1 MTDAHSS
8 DHYGNQWE
16 PLLFSPPEREAM
28 LAQLEQSVF
37 DSLVIGAGINGA
49 VSASALSG
57 AGGRVVLLD
66 RGDFAGGV
74 SSSSSNLAWGG
85 IKYLESGDLTL
96 VRKLCLS
103 RNELM
108 DAYPSTVREIRFF
121 TSIRRGFRLWSFV
134 VWLGALLYWLMGNCR
149 MRAPRYL
156 RAATIRAEAA
166 IVAPEHIV
174 GGLEYSDCYL
184 YDNDSRFVFNFV
196 RRAMDIGCVACNYCE
211 VEDLAWHDD
220 ERLWLVTLKDRVT
233 KQTHRLKT
241 RSVINATGPAT
252 DALNRSVG
260 IETQHRHVL
269 SKGIHLIVDRL
280 SDHRKVL
287 TFFASDGRLFFVIPM
302 GPKTCI
308 GTTDTPVDTAQVGVT
323 EGDRDFVL
331 ANANELLQLARPLTA
346 EDVIAERVGVRPLA
360 LAGAQNERDWVQ
372 LSRKHEIEID
382 RDRCFLSI
390 FGGKLTDCINVG
402 EEVVAHVRELG
413 ISLNGPQRQWYGEP
427 SLAKRAA
434 FMARAAKLQLDAL
447 TPETASEPLSLRFWR
462 RYGEYAHRIVDLIE
476 ADSREAEH
484 LLAEAEY
491 TLAELRVTAEREMIV
506 CFDDFMRR
514 RSKVAQVI
522 RARAIADDPGLNT
535 LAGLFFGDQQASEF
549 ADNYRKRYE
558 TPLVI
563 RETNEG
569 LSRDFA
575 HQ

>member
-1 MTDAHSS
+1 MTDTHSPDNS
-8 DHYGNQWE
+8 GNQWE
-16 PLLFSPPEREAM
+16 PLRVSPPERETM
-28 LAQLEQSVF
+28 LAQLEHGVF
-37 DSLVIGAGINGA
+37 DTLVIGAGINGA

-57 AGGRVVLLD
+57 AGGRVALLD

-85 IKYLESGDLTL
+85 IKYLESGDLAL

-103 RNELM
+103 RNQLM

-121 TSIRRGFRLWSFV
+121 TSIRRGFRLWSIV

-156 RAATIRAEAA
+156 SATTIRAEAP

-211 VEDLAWHDD
+211 VQDLVWCDD
-220 ERLWLVTLKDRVT
+220 ERLWLVTLRDRVT
-233 KQTHRLKT
+233 NQTRRLKT
-241 RSVINATGPAT
+241 RSVINATGPGT

-260 IETQHRHVL
+260 IVTAHRHVL
-269 SKGIHLIVDRL
+269 SKGIHLIVDRVT
-280 SDHRKVL
+280 DQNKVL

-323 EGDRDFVL
+323 KEDRDFVL
-331 ANANELLQLARPLTA
+331 ANANALLQLSRPLTP

-382 RDRCFLSI
+382 RERCFLSI

-402 EEVVAHVRELG
+402 EEVVAHIRDLG
-413 ISLNGPQRQWYGEP
+413 ISLHGPEAQWYGEP
-427 SLAKRAA
+427 PMAKRAA
-434 FMARAAKLQLDAL
+434 FMARATDMQLDAL
-447 TPETASEPLSLRFWR
+447 TPATASEPLSLRFWR
-462 RYGEYAHRIVDLIE
+462 RYGEYAHRVLDLIE
-476 ADSREAEH
+476 ADSQEAAH

-514 RSKVAQVI
+514 RSKVAQVL
-522 RARAIADDPGLNT
+522 RKQAIASDPGLNA
-535 LAGLFFGDQQASEF
+535 LAGLFFGEQQAAVFVE
-549 ADNYRKRYE
+549 NYRKRYA
-558 TPLVI
+558 TAVMDSG
-563 RETNEG
+563 N
-569 LSRDFA
+569 
-575 HQ
+575 